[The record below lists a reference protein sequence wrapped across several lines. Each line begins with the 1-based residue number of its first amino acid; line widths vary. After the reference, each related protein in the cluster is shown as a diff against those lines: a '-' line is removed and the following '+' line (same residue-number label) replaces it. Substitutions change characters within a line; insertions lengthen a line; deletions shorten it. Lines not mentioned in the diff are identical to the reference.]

1 MQNSKTISKM
11 KKLMAMAEGNANEN
25 EAMTAARQLQVLLAK
40 HNISMS
46 ELDTPEEEKEEIES
60 SYESHKCRPWKRV
73 VAMSVAKLYFC
84 DMYFCRLGNGKSNY
98 FFVGTETNRTFAM
111 QIFKLVVNSIEKE
124 SRKQSKEIYGKED
137 SSFVNSFWTGAMHRI
152 SQRCSDMVEE
162 AKRGEIVDDNGANL
176 PALVSVYEE
185 NNRRVT
191 EFLSS
196 KVGKLKSANSKT
208 RVTDTVGLSRGSK
221 AGDRVQLNRAIGG
234 AAAKQVGN

>member
-1 MQNSKTISKM
+1 MQNSKIISKM
-11 KKLMAMAEGNANEN
+11 KKLMAMAEGSANEN
-25 EAMTAARQLQVLLAK
+25 ESMTAARQLQVLLAK

-46 ELDTPEEEKEEIES
+46 ELDTPEEDKEEIES

-73 VAMSVAKLYFC
+73 VAMSIAKLYFC

-111 QIFKLVVNSIEKE
+111 QIFKMVVSSIEKE

-152 SQRCSDMVEE
+152 SQRCSTMVEE
-162 AKRGEIVDDNGANL
+162 AKRGEIVDDNGTNL
-176 PALVSVYEE
+176 PALVSIYEE
-185 NNRRVT
+185 NNRRIT
-191 EFLSS
+191 EFLSP
-196 KVGKLKSANSKT
+196 VTLKTSTAKT
-208 RVTDTVGLSRGSK
+208 RATNTVGLSRGGK

-234 AAAKQVGN
+234 AAAKQLGT

>member
-1 MQNSKTISKM
+1 
-11 KKLMAMAEGNANEN
+11 
-25 EAMTAARQLQVLLAK
+25 
-40 HNISMS
+40 
-46 ELDTPEEEKEEIES
+46 
-60 SYESHKCRPWKRV
+60 
-73 VAMSVAKLYFC
+73 
-84 DMYFCRLGNGKSNY
+84 
-98 FFVGTETNRTFAM
+98 
-111 QIFKLVVNSIEKE
+111 
-124 SRKQSKEIYGKED
+124 
-137 SSFVNSFWTGAMHRI
+137 
-152 SQRCSDMVEE
+152 MVEE

-234 AAAKQVGN
+234 VAAKQVGN

>member
-1 MQNSKTISKM
+1 MQNSKIISKM
-11 KKLMAMAEGNANEN
+11 KKLMAMAEGSANEN
-25 EAMTAARQLQVLLAK
+25 ESMTAARQLQVLLAK

-46 ELDTPEEEKEEIES
+46 ELDTPEEDKEEIES

-73 VAMSVAKLYFC
+73 VAISIAKLYFC

-111 QIFKLVVNSIEKE
+111 QIFKMVVSSIEKE

-162 AKRGEIVDDNGANL
+162 AKRGEIVDDNGTNL
-176 PALVSVYEE
+176 PALVSIYEE
-185 NNRRVT
+185 NNRRIT
-191 EFLSS
+191 EFLSP
-196 KVGKLKSANSKT
+196 VTLKTCTAKT
-208 RVTDTVGLSRGSK
+208 RATNTVGLSRGGK
-221 AGDRVQLNRAIGG
+221 AGDRVQLNRAVGG
-234 AAAKQVGN
+234 AAAKQLGT